1 MGSGE
6 STTTGEDD
14 SSSWTAV
21 ELSSL
26 EASPEID
33 AMD

>member
-1 MGSGE
+1 MGSGQ

-14 SSSWTAV
+14 ISGWTAI